1 VNTERLKELAAG
13 YATGE
18 LELAERGEF
27 QVLLQS
33 ASDSEREAAAA
44 VIDTA
49 ALVSLARPLEGPSPA
64 LRQRLMSR
72 IGQSAVAK
80 PPELL
85 KFIRGADNSVWIP
98 LKVPGAYVKVLSME
112 ESRGHAVVL
121 GKLDPGAH
129 YPAHDHI
136 GGEEIYVLSG
146 DLFIGEVKLVAGD
159 FHSAAPGSRHEVN
172 HSEQGCTILAVLTK
186 KDLMRQFAAA

>member
-1 VNTERLKELAAG
+1 VNTDRLKELAAG

-18 LELAERGEF
+18 LELAERDEF
-27 QVLLQS
+27 KALLQS
-33 ASDSEREAAAA
+33 AADVERKETAA
-44 VIDTA
+44 VIDTG
-49 ALVSLARPLEGPSPA
+49 ALLSLSRPLERPTPA

-72 IGQSAVAK
+72 IGQSAIAK
-80 PPELL
+80 PVELL
-85 KFIRGADNSVWIP
+85 RFVRGADNSGWIP
-98 LKVPGAYVKVLSME
+98 LKVPGAYVKVLSIE

-186 KDLMRQFAAA
+186 KDLMRQFAAT